1 MKLFERISIVFRA
14 MFSKNVILFYD
25 IKQRIEGGKLRMISK
40 AQRHTNFTKYED
52 VEAIQNIVDKIIKKC

>member
-1 MKLFERISIVFRA
+1 